1 MVYCDF
7 EDIFGKW
14 KVTKYL
20 GGSKWINQVLV
31 IKKDAKKKGRERKKD
46 AKKDD
51 LNDSFHFISFIH
63 Y

>member
-1 MVYCDF
+1 MLNIIKVKWNKCMVYCDF

-31 IKKDAKKKGRERKKD
+31 IKKTSNE
-46 AKKDD
+46 
-51 LNDSFHFISFIH
+51 NC
-63 Y
+63 